1 MARDIHDI
9 WSNYDETDEMDENIL
24 ISDWIHGLGCL

>member
-1 MARDIHDI
+1 MTYGQIT
-9 WSNYDETDEMDENIL
+9 DETDEMDEHIL